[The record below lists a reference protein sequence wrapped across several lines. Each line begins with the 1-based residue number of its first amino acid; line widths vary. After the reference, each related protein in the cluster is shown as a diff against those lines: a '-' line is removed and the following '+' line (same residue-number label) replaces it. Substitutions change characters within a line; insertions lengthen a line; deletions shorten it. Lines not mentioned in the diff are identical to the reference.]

1 MADKNMQSV
10 GEFVKI
16 MNNVAA
22 VLQKLVVA
30 VFKFIPKL
38 IKKILET
45 K

>member
-1 MADKNMQSV
+1 MADKNLHEV

-16 MNNVAA
+16 MDKVAV
-22 VLQKLVVA
+22 VLQKIVVA

>member
-1 MADKNMQSV
+1 MAGKNMEDVS
-10 GEFVKI
+10 EFVKI
-16 MNNVAA
+16 MNHVAA